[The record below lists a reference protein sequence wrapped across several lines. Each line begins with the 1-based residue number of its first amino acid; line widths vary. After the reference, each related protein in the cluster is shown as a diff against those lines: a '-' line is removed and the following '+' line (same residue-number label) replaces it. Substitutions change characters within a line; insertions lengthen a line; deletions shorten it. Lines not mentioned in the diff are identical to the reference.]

1 MFNDQILLVKLPLDF
16 RNLQRSRLDAK
27 AGAAITEG
35 NRYTIW
41 TRRKAEFIDTGMG
54 SAHAQ
59 GKDAEFQQGK
69 TGIWM
74 SRSEMTLH
82 SVKITCT
89 LEKKWLEENMPAP
102 E

>member
-1 MFNDQILLVKLPLDF
+1 PVDY

-27 AGAAITEG
+27 SGAAINQG
-35 NRYTIW
+35 SRYTIW
-41 TRRKAEFIDTGMG
+41 TRRKADLIDSGMG

-59 GKDAEFQQGK
+59 GKDAEYQQGK
-69 TGIWM
+69 SGVWL
-74 SRSEMTLH
+74 SRSEITLH

-89 LEKKWLEENMPAP
+89 LTKQWLEENMPSP